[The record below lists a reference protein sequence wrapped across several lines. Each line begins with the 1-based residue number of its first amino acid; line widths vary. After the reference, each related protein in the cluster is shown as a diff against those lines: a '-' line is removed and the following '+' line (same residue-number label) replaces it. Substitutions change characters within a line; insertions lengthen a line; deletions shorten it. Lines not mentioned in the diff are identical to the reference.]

1 MNAPDIEALD
11 RSLKLKQF
19 IRCASCSHQ
28 VRLLQT
34 ILLNNAGYE
43 NVLNQ
48 EYFNILNDDPIISRS
63 QDTINRLTD
72 NNRERV
78 FGGLDAANAST
89 LVIDLTSSINIENY
103 LKRKGKT
110 FVYFNYR
117 PLKDLGISNL
127 NELLLEH
134 EITQN
139 YDTRIRIE
147 NTLSQFDRNLVEIA
161 ENYNED
167 FNNNNTPELYFL
179 DSESILKNIS
189 SLSVKELQKVMK
201 TILSKIESLNVTN
214 KNNLQD
220 FNFDMNNIR
229 KFRKQCKEVKQRN
242 VFYRLLNKDF
252 FTAEQ
257 MYRYKMN
264 TSPLCMRCGE
274 IENNAHLLYN
284 CRFSLQMWLS
294 FNKIIKESLSSNY
307 KIERFEDIYNFDSGP
322 VENVLKIKLIN
333 ELIQIDKPKHLNKN
347 KILSIMNDIKNT
359 ERYIAI
365 KNNQSLIAFNKKWK
379 C

>member
-1 MNAPDIEALD
+1 MDKIDKLEGQLKKWMIRNLTLEGKILIVKTFGLSQLIYNMQCYGILPAELLSIERLIFKFIWSKKWKESRPIERISRKILKNSYENGGMNAPDIEALD

-89 LVIDLTSSINIENY
+89 FVIDLTSSINIENY

-127 NELLLEH
+127 NELLLER

-139 YDTRIRIE
+139 HDTRIRIE

-167 FNNNNTPELYFL
+167 FNNNNTPELYIL

-189 SLSVKELQKVMK
+189 SFSVKELQKVMK

-229 KFRKQCKEVKQRN
+229 KFRKQCKEVKQRTICHPK
-242 VFYRLLNKDF
+242 VDYL
-252 FTAEQ
+252 
-257 MYRYKMN
+257 
-264 TSPLCMRCGE
+264 SPK
-274 IENNAHLLYN
+274 
-284 CRFSLQMWLS
+284 S
-294 FNKIIKESLSSNY
+294 
-307 KIERFEDIYNFDSGP
+307 
-322 VENVLKIKLIN
+322 
-333 ELIQIDKPKHLNKN
+333 
-347 KILSIMNDIKNT
+347 
-359 ERYIAI
+359 
-365 KNNQSLIAFNKKWK
+365 
-379 C
+379 